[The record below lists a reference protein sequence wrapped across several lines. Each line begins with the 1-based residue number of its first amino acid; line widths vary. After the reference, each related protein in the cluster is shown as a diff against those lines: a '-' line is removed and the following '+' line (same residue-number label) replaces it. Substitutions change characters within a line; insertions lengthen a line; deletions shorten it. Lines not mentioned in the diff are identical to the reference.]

1 MSDRHVMSGFLFI
14 CLPIYLINVI
24 WCWGKKGF
32 PFPINVVCIT
42 NKSSFDSKWWACLS
56 VAFIMSRVCVC
67 LQGHRSVWAPYCEM
81 WQDAEPSLQKEPRV
95 TGGAADPG
103 GGWRPAMSTPSA
115 RCWSRATRP
124 RSETPTAGRCC
135 TSLRRRERSAACVCS
150 SNTEV
155 KAVLGQWRLSVG
167 KKI

>member
-1 MSDRHVMSGFLFI
+1 MSERHVNVWLLVYLSSYLFDQ
-14 CLPIYLINVI
+14 CHMVFG
-24 WCWGKKGF
+24 GKKGF
-32 PFPINVVCIT
+32 PFSINVVCII

-103 GGWRPAMSTPSA
+103 GGGGRRCLHRPQDAGAGLLAQDQRRQRLDAAALLCGEGKGALRA
-115 RCWSRATRP
+115 RVPRTR
-124 RSETPTAGRCC
+124 R
-135 TSLRRRERSAACVCS
+135 
-150 SNTEV
+150 
-155 KAVLGQWRLSVG
+155 
-167 KKI
+167 